1 MNIVGKTTV
10 KIHGILLCLMSV
22 LIVTTPVSLSLF
34 QIPKHTKNVS
44 LHKITSLR
52 IALFLNKPFSG

>member
-22 LIVTTPVSLSLF
+22 LIVNTPVSLF
-34 QIPKHTKNVS
+34 QIPKHTKNAR
-44 LHKITSLR
+44 LHK
-52 IALFLNKPFSG
+52 

>member
-22 LIVTTPVSLSLF
+22 LIVNTPVSLSHSF
-34 QIPKHTKNVS
+34 KYQNTQKMHVFTNSKS
-44 LHKITSLR
+44 
-52 IALFLNKPFSG
+52 

>member
-22 LIVTTPVSLSLF
+22 LIVSTPVSPSFKYQNTQKMRVF
-34 QIPKHTKNVS
+34 Q
-44 LHKITSLR
+44 ITSLR

>member
-22 LIVTTPVSLSLF
+22 LIVNTPVSLSLF
-34 QIPKHTKNVS
+34 QIPKHTKNAR

-52 IALFLNKPFSG
+52 IALE